1 MTIQSYFVVLLLRTW
16 ALGQMVVEAS
26 RPYAENALE
35 ILVAIALMRIRVE
48 S

>member
-16 ALGQMVVEAS
+16 ALGQMVIEA
-26 RPYAENALE
+26 PPPHAEQALE
-35 ILVAIALMRIRVE
+35 LLVATALMRVRVE